1 MALSRYFG
9 NVLLK
14 CTCTWVLLKQ
24 DSKQGEKHRK
34 WKDHCLCFK
43 K

>member
-1 MALSRYFG
+1 MAFLDWQLYMALSRYLG

-34 WKDHCLCFK
+34 
-43 K
+43 